1 MGPVVR
7 LGGPMDLLFWLVLLF
22 LVVHPLLG
30 IRRGDWGASLQSM
43 VVADRGVSPLRAAG
57 SLLATILGASAVMG
71 TSGLAY
77 DHGWI
82 AIVWLGAG
90 VVGLLLLA
98 WLLPRVRFADAMT
111 LPHLLGAE
119 GSPLLR
125 RVSAALIVPAWVGI
139 VAAQFSAVL
148 RITTALAPGME
159 VPLTCLAAVMVALYV
174 VLSGQK
180 GVIRTD
186 SAQLAVIVLFLGFV
200 LGYLLLGDHAPVTA
214 RELKP
219 LPFPRV
225 LDVFLLVGFP
235 FLVGPDMF
243 SRVLTVP
250 DLAGRRKTLV
260 LAAVGLAV
268 AALAITAIGVLGR
281 QWVPEGGGERVLLE
295 VPGRVGTWAKALA
308 GLGLLAVVLS
318 SADTCVLSASCILA
332 MDLLGKQSV
341 TAIRVAAAVFTATAL
356 AMALW
361 LGGIIPALMW
371 SYTLYTTGLAV
382 PAIAALFLHKRLGT
396 ISLLASLTSG
406 AAIGVYGNLTK
417 MPYTLPAAL
426 AVSVLAAMIAW
437 KFERRAA

>member
-1 MGPVVR
+1 
-7 LGGPMDLLFWLVLLF
+7 MDLLFWIVLLF

-30 IRRGDWGASLQSM
+30 IRRGDWGASLKSM
-43 VVADRGVSPLRAAG
+43 LVADQAVAPARAAA

-90 VVGLLLLA
+90 VFGLLLLA
-98 WLLPRVRFADAMT
+98 WLLPRVHFANAMT

-148 RITTALAPGME
+148 RIATALAPGME
-159 VPLTCLAAVMVALYV
+159 IPLTCVAAAMVALYV

-180 GVIRTD
+180 GVLRTD
-186 SAQLAVIVLFLGFV
+186 AAQLALITLFLGFV
-200 LGYLLLGDHAPVTA
+200 LGYLVLGDHAAATPSP
-214 RELKP
+214 LKP
-219 LPFPRV
+219 LPFPKV

-243 SRVLTVP
+243 SRVMTVP
-250 DLAGRRKTLV
+250 DLAGRRKTLL
-260 LAAVGLAV
+260 LAALGLAV
-268 AALAITAIGVLGR
+268 AGVAITAIGVLGR
-281 QWVPEGGGERVLLE
+281 HWVPEGGGERLLLE
-295 VPGRVGTWAKALA
+295 VPGRVGPWAKALA

-318 SADTCVLSASCILA
+318 SADTCVLSASSILA
-332 MDLLGKQSV
+332 MDLLGKRS
-341 TAIRVAAAVFTATAL
+341 VAAVRLCAALFTTLAL

-382 PAIAALFLHKRLGT
+382 PAIAALFLHKRLRT
-396 ISLLASLTSG
+396 ISLLASLTCG
-406 AAIGVYGNLTK
+406 AAVGVYGNVTK

-426 AVSVLAAMIAW
+426 ALSILAAFIAW
-437 KFERRAA
+437 KFERRQA